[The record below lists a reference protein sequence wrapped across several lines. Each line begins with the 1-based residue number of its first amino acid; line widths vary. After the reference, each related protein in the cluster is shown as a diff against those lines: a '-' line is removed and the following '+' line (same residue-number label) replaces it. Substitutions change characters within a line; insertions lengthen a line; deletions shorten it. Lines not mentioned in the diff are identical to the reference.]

1 MEPNPYPVQADQ
13 ALKETP
19 VRVRTPMRTFFLA
32 LSLAACATLAVLLY
46 QALERE
52 RGLEAQL
59 SDTELEFGET
69 KDMLDDCWSRLTKCQ
84 REEQWL
90 TDRAD
95 RLSAQLSD
103 TELEFGET
111 KELLD
116 DCRSRLTKC
125 QREEQSLTDRAD
137 RLSQMLTTSQSKL
150 DDIASAIRRGSI
162 GLTDIPSASWSIEF
176 GDECEQIMRKH
187 NDLVGRFNAALERSD
202 QLGDTINEV
211 TRAIRR

>member
-1 MEPNPYPVQADQ
+1 MEPNPYPVPADQ

-69 KDMLDDCWSRLTKCQ
+69 KDMLDDCW
-84 REEQWL
+84 
-90 TDRAD
+90 
-95 RLSAQLSD
+95 
-103 TELEFGET
+103 
-111 KELLD
+111 
-116 DCRSRLTKC
+116 SRLTKC